1 MSRPPIDEQV
11 AILMR
16 GAEFGDEQIKEHMQ
30 AELRERLIEVER
42 TGSSLRV
49 YCGYDPTAPDI
60 HLGHTV
66 TMRKLRQFQ
75 ELGHQAIFVIGTFTA
90 LIGDPSDQDRA
101 RPRRTPEEIS
111 ENARTY
117 VQQAYRIL
125 DPEKTEVRYN
135 GDWLAQLTFEDVIGL
150 AANFTV
156 QQFLVRDNFAQRYKQ
171 GDPIWLHEFFYAL
184 MQGYDAVA
192 LETDVQLGATEQ
204 LFNLLAGR
212 KLQQSFGQ
220 KPQVCLTFPILVGT
234 DGTLRMSKSTGNYV
248 GIDDTPEDK
257 YGKTMSV
264 PDSAMRN
271 WFELATRWTPAQ
283 IDELLEAVER
293 GKIHPMEAKKKLAWE
308 IASIFDGDEAADRA
322 AAHFERVHQQRRLPE
337 EMPTHALGGPTN
349 VVDLIFDAGLAR
361 SKSEARR
368 LVQQGAVKLDDE
380 RVLGVEAEIEVE
392 GQRVLQV
399 GKRRFLRLVSE
410 RRSEE
415 I

>member
-1 MSRPPIDEQV
+1 MSEPTIDEQV

-30 AELRERLIEVER
+30 AELRERLVAASK
-42 TGSSLRV
+42 TGRPLRV

-75 ELGHQAIFVIGTFTA
+75 ELDHQAIFVIGTFTA

-101 RPRRTPEEIS
+101 RPRRTIEEIS

-117 VQQAYRIL
+117 VQQAHRIL
-125 DPEKTEVRYN
+125 DPQKTEVRYN

-156 QQFLVRDNFAQRYKQ
+156 QQFLVRDNFAQRYRQ

-220 KPQVCLTFPILVGT
+220 NPQICLTFPILVGT

-248 GIDDTPEDK
+248 GIDEAPEDK
-257 YGKTMSV
+257 YGKTMSI
-264 PDSAMRN
+264 PDAAMRN
-271 WFELATRWTPAQ
+271 WFELVTRWTPAQ
-283 IDELLEAVER
+283 IDELLGAVGR
-293 GKIHPMEAKKKLAWE
+293 GRIHPMEAKKQLAWE
-308 IASIFDGDEAADRA
+308 IVSIFDGDEAAERA
-322 AAHFERVHQQRRLPE
+322 AAYFERVHQQGRLPE
-337 EMPTHALGGPTN
+337 EMPGHALVGPTN
-349 VVDLIFDAGLAR
+349 VVDVIFDAGLSR

-368 LVQQGAVKLDDE
+368 LVKQGAVKLDGE
-380 RVLGVEAEIEVE
+380 RVTSVEAEIEVE
-392 GQRVLQV
+392 DQRVLQV
-399 GKRRFLRLVSE
+399 GKRRFLRLVPGDAA
-410 RRSEE
+410 RDA
-415 I
+415 